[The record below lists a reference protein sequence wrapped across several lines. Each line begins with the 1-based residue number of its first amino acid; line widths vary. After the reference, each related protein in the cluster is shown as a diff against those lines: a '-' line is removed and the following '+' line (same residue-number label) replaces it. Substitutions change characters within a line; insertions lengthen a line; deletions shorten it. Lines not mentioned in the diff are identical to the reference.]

1 MTLLE
6 FARGPMLAITLLV
19 LFAGSAWRI
28 YGIFRLKPKP
38 DHSKPRRETGFRDAL
53 GGVLA
58 RVFPRKAFRPRIAFT
73 EANAWLFHI
82 GLLVIIVAY
91 APHIAFVKRLTGF
104 ITWPALPDPVTY
116 FFGAVTIV
124 TLIIAL
130 LHRMSHPPLRLLSN
144 FDDFFSWFLVLL
156 AVVTGMMA
164 FDTSTARTDTVL
176 AIHLLSVEAM
186 LIWLPFGK
194 LSHAFLIFISRGI
207 TGAAFARKGASL

>member
-6 FARGPMLAITLLV
+6 FARGPLLALALIV
-19 LFAGSAWRI
+19 LFGGSIWRI

-38 DHSKPRRETGFRDAL
+38 DHSKPRSNVGWGDAL
-53 GGVLA
+53 RGVGA
-58 RVFPRKAFRPRIAFT
+58 RVLPRREFLPRIAFT
-73 EANAWLFHI
+73 EANAWLYHI
-82 GLLVIIVAY
+82 GLLLIVVGY

-104 ITWPALPDPVTY
+104 VTWPALPDAATY
-116 FFGAVTIV
+116 FCGAMTIV

-130 LHRMSHPPLRLLSN
+130 LHRLSHPPLRVLSN
-144 FDDFFSWFLVLL
+144 FDDYFSWFITLL
-156 AVVTGMMA
+156 TVVTGMMA
-164 FDTSTARTDTVL
+164 FDYSSARTDTVL
-176 AIHLLSVEAM
+176 AIHLMAVEAL